1 MSCCS
6 ARAATSASKRLD
18 AEATGAYPGVA
29 SRRFPFVHAHAEPGA
44 REIGIDEAFERL
56 YRSYARDVYRY
67 SLAVLRNPADAE
79 DITQTTFLN
88 AYRAYQRGE
97 EPRRPKHWL
106 IKIAHNACRSRHLR
120 AVRRPHEV
128 PFEESI
134 AAIPVAAEE
143 TPRLEELLEALGQ
156 LPFNQRA
163 ALVMRELEG
172 RSYAEIAETLETSV
186 AAVETLIFRARRA
199 LRRDRSLLGVL
210 GSVQLPPSL
219 ASFFGGGG
227 GAGAGAVA
235 GGGLAVGSGLLVK
248 AALVVAAGVV
258 AGALGPVVGA
268 KVTHHRAPAPLALG
282 PLTLRSSP
290 GARVVTSAAATRV
303 LRGPMVVVRR
313 QGRSFVVTEGAVGS
327 RAAVTFQPGIALG
340 AGSAAGAQPLGGTSV
355 AEVTPVSAASA
366 PTALPSSTPVAQ
378 AVTTAAKTATSAT
391 TQVTQA
397 VETVTTAAG
406 ALPVSTEQ
414 LPTST
419 VAAPPPPPLPVD
431 TSPVTSALPPT
442 PTVTLPSLP

>member
-1 MSCCS
+1 VQ
-6 ARAATSASKRLD
+6 
-18 AEATGAYPGVA
+18 AY
-29 SRRFPFVHAHAEPGA
+29 AEPGA
-44 REIGIDEAFERL
+44 AHDAAIDEAFERL

-106 IKIAHNACRSRHLR
+106 ITIAHNACRSRHLR

-128 PFEESI
+128 PFEETV
-134 AAIPVAAEE
+134 AAMPVAAEE
-143 TPRLEELLEALGQ
+143 TPKLEELLEALGR

-172 RSYAEIAETLETSV
+172 RSYAEIAETLELSV

-219 ASFFGGGG
+219 GSFFGGGG
-227 GAGAGAVA
+227 GGAVA
-235 GGGLAVGSGLLVK
+235 GGGLAVGSGLLAK

-258 AGALGPVVGA
+258 AGAIGPVVGA
-268 KVTHHRAPAPLALG
+268 RVTHPRKPAPVALS
-282 PLTLRSSP
+282 PLT
-290 GARVVTSAAATRV
+290 VAAAKRVAVTTTPAGIRV
-303 LRGPMVVVRR
+303 LRGPMVVVKR
-313 QGRSFVVTEGAVGS
+313 QGRRFVVTEGAVGS
-327 RAAVTFQPGIALG
+327 TAAVPFEQQIELG
-340 AGSAAGAQPLGGTSV
+340 GGSVPQSQQLAGATAAEATSGPV
-355 AEVTPVSAASA
+355 AEASS
-366 PTALPSSTPVAQ
+366 ALPSAAPAPQ
-378 AVTTAAKTATSAT
+378 AVTTTAKSAV
-391 TQVTQA
+391 TQVTQ
-397 VETVTTAAG
+397 TVTGATSAASP
-406 ALPVSTEQ
+406 LPVATEP

-419 VAAPPPPPLPVD
+419 VATPPPPPPPPLPVD
-431 TSPVTSALPPT
+431 ASPVTSALPPT
-442 PTVTLPSLP
+442 PTVTLPDLP

>member
-1 MSCCS
+1 MQ
-6 ARAATSASKRLD
+6 
-18 AEATGAYPGVA
+18 AY
-29 SRRFPFVHAHAEPGA
+29 AEPGA
-44 REIGIDEAFERL
+44 SHHAEIDEAFERL
-56 YRSYARDVYRY
+56 YRSYTRDVYRY

-97 EPRRPKHWL
+97 EPRSPKHWL

-120 AVRRPHEV
+120 AVRRPQEV
-128 PFEESI
+128 PFEE
-134 AAIPVAAEE
+134 AVAAMPVPAEE
-143 TPRLEELLEALGQ
+143 APKLEELLEALGQ

-172 RSYAEIAETLETSV
+172 RSDAEIAETLETSV

-227 GAGAGAVA
+227 GAAVA

-268 KVTHHRAPAPLALG
+268 KVTRQPRSAGITLS
-282 PLTLRSSP
+282 PLTF
-290 GARVVTSAAATRV
+290 AAAKRTQAFVGRGFDSDAGFRNSKSVRNFFPDWFQMWPDLWSFCNQGGVDVDHGCVV
-303 LRGPMVVVRR
+303 LR
-313 QGRSFVVTEGAVGS
+313 E
-327 RAAVTFQPGIALG
+327 
-340 AGSAAGAQPLGGTSV
+340 
-355 AEVTPVSAASA
+355 
-366 PTALPSSTPVAQ
+366 
-378 AVTTAAKTATSAT
+378 
-391 TQVTQA
+391 
-397 VETVTTAAG
+397 
-406 ALPVSTEQ
+406 
-414 LPTST
+414 
-419 VAAPPPPPLPVD
+419 
-431 TSPVTSALPPT
+431 
-442 PTVTLPSLP
+442 

>member
-1 MSCCS
+1 VQ
-6 ARAATSASKRLD
+6 
-18 AEATGAYPGVA
+18 AYA
-29 SRRFPFVHAHAEPGA
+29 DPGA

-97 EPRRPKHWL
+97 EPIRPKHWL
-106 IKIAHNACRSRHLR
+106 IKIAHNACRTRHLR
-120 AVRRPHEV
+120 AVRRPQEV
-128 PFEESI
+128 PFEETI
-134 AAIPVAAEE
+134 AAIPVPAEE
-143 TPRLEELLEALGQ
+143 TPRLEELLEALGR

-172 RSYAEIAETLETSV
+172 RSYAEISETLEVSV
-186 AAVETLIFRARRA
+186 AAVETLIFRARRT

-219 ASFFGGGG
+219 AGLFGGGG
-227 GAGAGAVA
+227 GAGAVA

-258 AGALGPVVGA
+258 AGAIGPVVGA
-268 KVTHHRAPAPLALG
+268 RVTHHGKPAEVALSPLTVAAAKREAVTTAPAG
-282 PLTLRSSP
+282 I
-290 GARVVTSAAATRV
+290 RV
-303 LRGPMVVVRR
+303 LRGPMIVVKR
-313 QGRSFVVTEGAVGS
+313 QGRTFVVTEGTV
-327 RAAVTFQPGIALG
+327 
-340 AGSAAGAQPLGGTSV
+340 AAGAPIASQQQQTELVGGTTPQAQQLAGATGAATTSGPV
-355 AEVTPVSAASA
+355 AAVSS
-366 PTALPSSTPVAQ
+366 ALPASPAPATQ
-378 AVTTAAKTATSAT
+378 AVTTTAKSAV
-391 TQVTQA
+391 TQVTQ
-397 VETVTTAAG
+397 TVTSATSTAG
-406 ALPVSTEQ
+406 ALPVSTSP

-431 TSPVTSALPPT
+431 TTPLTSALPPT
-442 PTVTLPSLP
+442 PTVTLPDLP

>member
-1 MSCCS
+1 MQ
-6 ARAATSASKRLD
+6 
-18 AEATGAYPGVA
+18 AY
-29 SRRFPFVHAHAEPGA
+29 AEPGA

-120 AVRRPHEV
+120 AVRRPQEV
-128 PFEESI
+128 PFEESV
-134 AAIPVAAEE
+134 AAIPIPADE
-143 TPRLEELLEALGQ
+143 TPKLEELLEALGR

-172 RSYAEIAETLETSV
+172 RSYAEIAETLEVSV

-227 GAGAGAVA
+227 GAVA

-248 AALVVAAGVV
+248 TVLVLAAGVV
-258 AGALGPVVGA
+258 AGAIGPVVGA
-268 KVTHHRAPAPLALG
+268 TVTHHPRKPAAVALS
-282 PLTLRSSP
+282 PLTV
-290 GARVVTSAAATRV
+290 GAAKRVAVATPAAIRV
-303 LRGPMVVVRR
+303 LRGPMVVVKR
-313 QGRSFVVTEGAVGS
+313 QGRTFVVTEGA
-327 RAAVTFQPGIALG
+327 PGTTAGVPFEQQIALG
-340 AGSAAGAQPLGGTSV
+340 GGTAPQSQQVAGATSAEATSGPV
-355 AEVTPVSAASA
+355 AAASS
-366 PTALPSSTPVAQ
+366 ALPSATPATQ
-378 AVTTAAKTATSAT
+378 AVTTTAKSAV

-397 VETVTTAAG
+397 VTAATSTAS
-406 ALPVSTEQ
+406 ALPVSTSP

-419 VAAPPPPPLPVD
+419 VATPPPPPLPVD

-442 PTVTLPSLP
+442 PTVTLPNLP

>member
-1 MSCCS
+1 
-6 ARAATSASKRLD
+6 
-18 AEATGAYPGVA
+18 VQ
-29 SRRFPFVHAHAEPGA
+29 AHAEPSA
-44 REIGIDEAFERL
+44 HEIAVDEAFERL

-97 EPRRPKHWL
+97 EPVRPKHWL

-120 AVRRPHEV
+120 AARRPQEV
-128 PFEESI
+128 PFEETV
-134 AAIPVAAEE
+134 AAIPVPAEE
-143 TPRLEELLEALGQ
+143 TPRLEELLEALGR

-172 RSYAEIAETLETSV
+172 RSYAEIAETLEVSV

-199 LRRDRSLLGVL
+199 LRRDRSALGVL

-219 ASFFGGGG
+219 ASWFGGGG
-227 GAGAGAVA
+227 GTGAVA

-258 AGALGPVVGA
+258 AGAIGPIVGA
-268 KVTHHRAPAPLALG
+268 KVTHHRTPAAMALS
-282 PLTLRSSP
+282 PLTVRSAP
-290 GARVVTSAAATRV
+290 GAKVVTSAGAMRV
-303 LRGPMVVVRR
+303 LRGPMVVVKR
-313 QGRSFVVTEGAVGS
+313 QGRTFVVTEGTVGTT
-327 RAAVTFQPGIALG
+327 AAVPFQQQIELGGGAAPQSQQLAGATG
-340 AGSAAGAQPLGGTSV
+340 AGATSGPVAAES
-355 AEVTPVSAASA
+355 S
-366 PTALPSSTPVAQ
+366 ALPAATPATQ
-378 AVTTAAKTATSAT
+378 AVTTTAKSAVTQATQATQTVTGATSAPS
-391 TQVTQA
+391 
-397 VETVTTAAG
+397 
-406 ALPVSTEQ
+406 ALPVSTAP

-419 VAAPPPPPLPVD
+419 VAAPPPPSLPVD

-442 PTVTLPSLP
+442 PTVTLPDLP

>member
-1 MSCCS
+1 VQ
-6 ARAATSASKRLD
+6 
-18 AEATGAYPGVA
+18 AY
-29 SRRFPFVHAHAEPGA
+29 AEPGVGHHA
-44 REIGIDEAFERL
+44 EIDEAFERL

-79 DITQTTFLN
+79 DVTQTTFLN

-97 EPRRPKHWL
+97 EPRLPKHWL
-106 IKIAHNACRSRHLR
+106 IKIAHNACRTRHLR
-120 AVRRPHEV
+120 AVRRPREV
-128 PFEESI
+128 PLEETV
-134 AAIPVAAEE
+134 AAIQLPAEE
-143 TPRLEELLEALGQ
+143 TPKLEELLEALGR

-199 LRRDRSLLGVL
+199 LRRERSLLGVL

-227 GAGAGAVA
+227 GGAVA
-235 GGGLAVGSGLLVK
+235 GGGLAVGSGLLAK

-268 KVTHHRAPAPLALG
+268 RVTHQRKPAVVALSPLTAVAAKRVAVTTAPAG
-282 PLTLRSSP
+282 I
-290 GARVVTSAAATRV
+290 RV
-303 LRGPMVVVRR
+303 LRGPMVVVQR
-313 QGRSFVVTEGAVGS
+313 QGRTFVVTEGTVGTTATVPQQIELAS
-327 RAAVTFQPGIALG
+327 GTAPQSQQL
-340 AGSAAGAQPLGGTSV
+340 AGATGAEASSGSV
-355 AEVTPVSAASA
+355 AAESN
-366 PTALPSSTPVAQ
+366 ALPSATPATQ
-378 AVTTAAKTATSAT
+378 AVTTTAKSAATPVTQTVTEATSA
-391 TQVTQA
+391 A
-397 VETVTTAAG
+397 SS
-406 ALPVSTEQ
+406 LPVATDP

-419 VAAPPPPPLPVD
+419 VATPPPPPLPVD

-442 PTVTLPSLP
+442 PTVTLPTLP

>member
-1 MSCCS
+1 VQ
-6 ARAATSASKRLD
+6 
-18 AEATGAYPGVA
+18 AY
-29 SRRFPFVHAHAEPGA
+29 AEPGVGHHA
-44 REIGIDEAFERL
+44 EIDEAFERL

-88 AYRAYQRGE
+88 AYRAFRRGE
-97 EPRRPKHWL
+97 EPRSPRNWL

-120 AVRRPHEV
+120 AARRPHEV
-128 PFEESI
+128 PFEETI

-143 TPRLEELLEALGQ
+143 TPKLEELLEALGR

-186 AAVETLIFRARRA
+186 AAVETLIFRARRT

-227 GAGAGAVA
+227 GAGAVA

-258 AGALGPVVGA
+258 AGALGPFVGA
-268 KVTHHRAPAPLALG
+268 KVTQHRTSAAVALG

-313 QGRSFVVTEGAVGS
+313 QGRSFVVTEGTVGS
-327 RAAVTFQPGIALG
+327 RAAVTFQSGIALG
-340 AGSAAGAQPLGGTSV
+340 AGSAPGAQPLGGTSV
-355 AEVTPVSAASA
+355 AEVTPVSGASA

-442 PTVTLPSLP
+442 PTVTLPNLP

>member
-1 MSCCS
+1 MQ
-6 ARAATSASKRLD
+6 
-18 AEATGAYPGVA
+18 AY
-29 SRRFPFVHAHAEPGA
+29 AEPGA
-44 REIGIDEAFERL
+44 AHDATIDEAFERL

-120 AVRRPHEV
+120 AVRRPQEV
-128 PFEESI
+128 PFEETV
-134 AAIPVAAEE
+134 AAIPVPAEE
-143 TPRLEELLEALGQ
+143 TPKLDELLKALGR

-172 RSYAEIAETLETSV
+172 RSYAEIAETLELSV

-199 LRRDRSLLGVL
+199 LRRDRSLFGVL

-219 ASFFGGGG
+219 GSFFGGGG
-227 GAGAGAVA
+227 GAGAVA
-235 GGGLAVGSGLLVK
+235 GGGLAVGSGLLFK

-258 AGALGPVVGA
+258 AGSLGPVVGA
-268 KVTHHRAPAPLALG
+268 SVTHDRKPAAVALN
-282 PLTLRSSP
+282 PLTVAATKRAAVT
-290 GARVVTSAAATRV
+290 ARVPAAIRV
-303 LRGPMVVVRR
+303 LRGPMVVVKR
-313 QGRSFVVTEGAVGS
+313 QGRTFVVTEGAVGTGT
-327 RAAVTFQPGIALG
+327 AVPLQQQIALR
-340 AGSAAGAQPLGGTSV
+340 GGTAPESQELLGATG
-355 AEVTPVSAASA
+355 AEALSA
-366 PTALPSSTPVAQ
+366 PVAAESSALPSATPATQ
-378 AVTTAAKTATSAT
+378 AVTTTAKSAV

-397 VETVTTAAG
+397 TQTVTSATSAAS
-406 ALPVSTEQ
+406 ALPVSTSP

-419 VAAPPPPPLPVD
+419 VAAPAPVPAPPPPPLPVD

-442 PTVTLPSLP
+442 PTVTLPSVP